1 MTKSTTV
8 IMSLLLGVSGLQAQQ
23 LANSGFDETWVK
35 CIPWN
40 SQHTET
46 VQGTTP
52 PGWCVSN
59 VVSPRVIGNLGNA
72 TIAFEADGKDGKEKG
87 AVELK
92 NANKLGQI
100 IPGYMALGKTWATAK
115 ISGTKPVSGTTD
127 GGCWG
132 GADFTYTPD
141 AIAFDYIRTQ
151 GSGSTQPATINAYLW
166 KGSTSQADVPADNAY
181 NKNQTLCTMENR
193 DRNILGMDFLLGSK
207 DIVKS
212 ADFALIATLEHKIT
226 EANTDWKT
234 IELPFVYASDETPE
248 MINIIFS
255 AGDYFADRSAHKADD
270 ALTVDNVRMIYHS
283 RLSDLKVNGESLPEF
298 ASDKYEYESPLA
310 YDNSFAVVPTVVG
323 RTAKAETKWDDA
335 ARTLTVN
342 VKGADADSDGAKEH
356 SYVVKFAEP
365 AVVEIPVS
373 VESGIYTGKITI
385 DLGDSPQEMEND
397 YNVIITN
404 EGEGKCKFEL
414 NHFTLGEG
422 FGDMGDIV
430 VNDVKTYKTS
440 ETSTEVMYAGSA
452 TDITLK
458 MGEDTIYADVSL
470 EGTKTGSRE
479 AGDEKVSM
487 QIHVK
492 WIMNYPER
500 DENADVPIEVTFNG
514 DFNRSATTIP
524 TLDTDNN
531 SEAIYFNLNGMKV
544 ATPEVPGIYIVKKN
558 GKTSKMIVK

>member
-23 LANSGFDETWVK
+23 LANSNFSEWEP

-40 SQHTET
+40 SAGNSDPQGET
-46 VQGTTP
+46 PT
-52 PGWCVSN
+52 GWRVSN
-59 VVSPRVIGNLGNA
+59 VVTPGMSAGNVSVAGK
-72 TIAFEADGKDGKEKG
+72 GKDNKG
-87 AVELK
+87 VMFK
-92 NANKLGQI
+92 NVSPVKSQI
-100 IPGYMALGKTWATAK
+100 IPGYMVLGKTWATAK
-115 ISGTKPVSGTTD
+115 VKLMTPSDAD

-132 GADFTYTPD
+132 GKEFTYTPD

-166 KGSTSQADVPADNAY
+166 KGSTSQADVPAANTWHVTKPADPA
-181 NKNQTLCTMENR
+181 KVTMVNR
-193 DRNILGMDFLLGSK
+193 DRNILGMKTILGG
-207 DIVKS
+207 DMTKS
-212 ADFALIATLEHKIT
+212 ADFALIATLEHKII
-226 EANTDWKT
+226 EANTDWQSLE
-234 IELPFVYASDETPE
+234 IPFKYALDENPE

-255 AGDYFADRSAHKADD
+255 AGDYFADRSSLKADD
-270 ALTVDNVRMIYHS
+270 ALSVNNVRMIYHS

-298 ASDKYEYESPLA
+298 ASNKYKYESPLA

-342 VKGADADSDGAKEH
+342 VKGADADSDGAAEH

-365 AVVEIPVS
+365 VVVEIPVS
-373 VESGIYTGKITI
+373 VESGVYTGKITI
-385 DLGDSPQEMEND
+385 DMGTPEELPTD
-397 YNVIITN
+397 YNVEITN
-404 EGEGKCKFEL
+404 DGEGKCKFEL
-414 NHFTLGEG
+414 NHFSLDGNV
-422 FGDMGDIV
+422 DMGDIV

-452 TDITLK
+452 TDIKL
-458 MGEDTIYADVSL
+458 MMDSDDDGVADYPIYADVTL
-470 EGTKTGSRE
+470 EGAKTGSRD
-479 AGDEKVSM
+479 AGNEKVSM

-492 WIMNYPER
+492 WIVNYPDR

-544 ATPEVPGIYIVKKN
+544 AAPEVPGIYIVKKN